1 MGAVGAGCN
10 FCEGDGIDLRN
21 EMLMPLNRDRWQHE
35 PKRKSNRRYL
45 KEDRQASL
53 EIYRENPSYF
63 DTFKKRGKS
72 QKSFAKMDLQ
82 SLTKKRTG

>member
-21 EMLMPLNRDRWQHE
+21 EMLMPLNRDRWQYE

-82 SLTKKRTG
+82 SLTKRRTG